1 MNNFIN
7 RIFSYLY
14 ILIYLI
20 CFINNGRPN
29 NKPLHIRRMLF
40 ITYVSFLFTSYY
52 FYYPIF
58 TNFINMIIMYI
69 LSLILYVIYYSDD
82 IKGIYFHINI
92 IFFPI
97 IYTILF
103 IKFDNFKYSF
113 TTSSFILIFYLIFM
127 YIFKNKIYKK
137 SEKSEKSEKIKK

>member
-1 MNNFIN
+1 MNIFIN

-14 ILIYLI
+14 ALVYLI
-20 CFINNGRPN
+20 CFINAGRPN

-58 TNFINMIIMYI
+58 TNFINMMILYS
-69 LSLILYVIYYSDD
+69 LSLILYVIYYSNDT
-82 IKGIYFHINI
+82 KGIYFHINI

-113 TTSSFILIFYLIFM
+113 TTSSFILISYLIFM

-137 SEKSEKSEKIKK
+137 LEKSEKLKK